1 MLPRPR
7 RPHDQLLNASPG
19 IVAIA
24 GLGGLLLGHLL
35 WLIGIS
41 IALGSTSVNGG
52 VLIMSAF
59 FLVAAGAAVFLGFQQ
74 YQQKRLIPAA
84 FVAGLAVSPLVFTL
98 IVLGETYL

>member
-24 GLGGLLLGHLL
+24 GLGGLFLGHLL

-41 IALGSTSVNGG
+41 IALG
-52 VLIMSAF
+52 
-59 FLVAAGAAVFLGFQQ
+59 
-74 YQQKRLIPAA
+74 RRR
-84 FVAGLAVSPLVFTL
+84 
-98 IVLGETYL
+98 